1 MLTPTVT
8 PNRRPAVS
16 PGVSCERRVI
26 FPTYHSSPH
35 HIVQRQSSPA
45 GADSVPLANYR
56 DLKSPSRVSVRQR
69 PTPKEIGV
77 NHEYRNHLLS
87 NFAPESNQPTKV
99 IRACISDRPP
109 ATDDICIGL
118 GTATYPSKKI
128 NKKRSSVLPKLPPL
142 KGKSAGTRSAGSGCA
157 TQDEATVES
166 NGTSSTDS
174 TTSTRDTTTNDSIR
188 GPLVVSPISSNT
200 TNNKLQPSKVNDS
213 PEKQHSPQQHLDP
226 CPAASPFG
234 YRSIVGASPHQACG
248 PAIVSKFQIDAL
260 ARLPLWGPVS
270 PPTATESEAART
282 PAQAK
287 KPLKSILREKPRYAV
302 QPVNVDA
309 SIHQSPA
316 ESTNSVPSLV
326 DINNHTGV
334 SDDDEEE
341 EDDILPDCQRRPG
354 DSAKFNMSSTLDAV
368 VSDDLQEERSVVNE
382 SSDGVAHVSPGGSE
396 AEGADHHVSFD
407 PRVWVREFHR
417 DSVENTCTWYTNED
431 MERFKRLA
439 LDRILRYQSRPSE
452 IIATGTVR
460 VVQRALPRWSGPVYA
475 HPSLTLD
482 GENDNDK
489 YLRRRVLEKELR
501 SILIV
506 DPHDLSLKLFTK
518 SLKRA
523 LPRTAQVTTATSSDE
538 VLKLL
543 QQGQRFDMIIVEE
556 RLQLF
561 HRHHSSSSA
570 SSSTE
575 SSTTSDRQSRFG
587 ISATKS
593 SGAAL
598 IETLSKSSVASNSL
612 FIGVS
617 AHMLEDEEKL
627 RRCGADFCWSKP
639 PPPIDQTLV
648 ETLAKS
654 ILEKRGRDI
663 LAAELFE

>member
-1 MLTPTVT
+1 M
-8 PNRRPAVS
+8 
-16 PGVSCERRVI
+16 I

-35 HIVQRQSSPA
+35 HSAQGQSSLGPA
-45 GADSVPLANYR
+45 GAISGPLANYR
-56 DLKSPSRVSVRQR
+56 ALKSPSRASVRQR

-87 NFAPESNQPTKV
+87 NFAPENNHSTKV
-99 IRACISDRPP
+99 IRKCNSDRPP

-118 GTATYPSKKI
+118 GTAPYSSKKI
-128 NKKRSSVLPKLPPL
+128 NKKRSSVLPKFPPL
-142 KGKSAGTRSAGSGCA
+142 TCKSAGTSAGSGSA
-157 TQDEATVES
+157 THDESTVES
-166 NGTSSTDS
+166 NGTASTDS
-174 TTSTRDTTTNDSIR
+174 TTSTRDTTTSDSSR

-200 TNNKLQPSKVNDS
+200 TNNNRVQSSKVNDL
-213 PEKQHSPQQHLDP
+213 PEKQQQQLDP
-226 CPAASPFG
+226 RPAASPFG
-234 YRSIVGASPHQACG
+234 YRRIVGASQHQACS
-248 PAIVSKFQIDAL
+248 PAIISKFQIDAL
-260 ARLPLWGPVS
+260 VARHPLLAPVS
-270 PPTATESEAART
+270 PPAANKPEATPT
-282 PAQAK
+282 LTQVK
-287 KPLKSILREKPRYAV
+287 KPLKSILREKPRYAP
-302 QPVNVDA
+302 QPVNPDT
-309 SIHQSPA
+309 SIQQSPV
-316 ESTNSVPSLV
+316 ESSSVPSLV
-326 DINNHTGV
+326 DINNNAGD

-341 EDDILPDCQRRPG
+341 EDDIASNGPSRPD
-354 DSAKFNMSSTLDAV
+354 DSAKSNMPPSCDAV
-368 VSDDLQEERSVVNE
+368 VSKDLQEEGSVVNE
-382 SSDGVAHVSPGGSE
+382 SNDVVAHVSPGDSE
-396 AEGADHHVSFD
+396 GEGIGCHVSFD

-417 DSVENTCTWYTNED
+417 NSAEFTCTWFTNED

-439 LDRILRYQSRPSE
+439 LDRIIRYQSRPSE

-460 VVQRALPRWSGPVYA
+460 VVQRVIPRWSGPVYA

-482 GENDNDK
+482 GENDNDR

-561 HRHHSSSSA
+561 HRHHSSSST

-575 SSTTSDRQSRFG
+575 STTASDRQARFG
-587 ISATKS
+587 LSMTKS

-617 AHMLEDEEKL
+617 AHMLADEEKL

-663 LAAELFE
+663 LAAELFG